1 MRCDLCKKNIMKLKF
16 KGSASTLNFKN
27 FAQYAVYGDI
37 YCCKSCGLVKQKT
50 NLNTKR
56 INELL
61 KNEKYL
67 NESIGQ
73 LALTEKHYQFN
84 ELTKIL
90 LKFTNIKNSS
100 VLDIGANTG
109 IFLDLIKDTA
119 KSVKGIEPSY
129 EAYLFCKKKG
139 LNVKNGVIKD
149 ISLPTNT
156 IEIATMWDVI
166 EHLSSPIEDLKIIN
180 RWLKPKGLIFISTHN
195 IESNFAKI
203 TGKSYPMLMY
213 QHLYHFTP
221 KTMSKIL
228 EKSGFRVK
236 GIYPF
241 KKSWSLGYLHALLK
255 ELWPSSFLSNT
266 AHWLLGKLIQFK
278 WISRIQVK
286 VPINDFFVIVAEK
299 V

>member
-1 MRCDLCKKNIMKLKF
+1 MRCDLCKKIIMKLKF
-16 KGSASTLNFKN
+16 KGSATSVNFKN

-37 YCCKSCGLVKQKT
+37 YRCRSCGLVKQQT
-50 NLNTKR
+50 NINIER
-56 INELL
+56 INDLL

-90 LKFTNIKNSS
+90 LKFTDIKNSNI
-100 VLDIGANTG
+100 LDIGANTG
-109 IFLDLIKDTA
+109 IFLDLIKKNA
-119 KSVKGIEPSY
+119 KKVQGIEPSY

-149 ISLPTNT
+149 VLLTPNSFD
-156 IEIATMWDVI
+156 IATMWDVI

-180 RWLKPKGLIFISTHN
+180 RWLKPNGLIFISTHN
-195 IESNFAKI
+195 IESNFAKL
-203 TGKSYPMLMY
+203 TGKHYPMLMY

-221 KTMSKIL
+221 ETMKKIL
-228 EKSGFRVK
+228 ENSGFRVK

-241 KKSWSLGYLHALLK
+241 KKSWSLGYLHALLL
-255 ELWPSSFLSNT
+255 ELWPRSLMANL
-266 AHWLLGKLIQFK
+266 AHWLSGKLIKFK
-278 WISRIQVK
+278 CIARIQVK
-286 VPINDFFVIVAEK
+286 VPINDFFVIAAEK
-299 V
+299 L